1 MYSNELV
8 CNILDYLDEN
18 INTIISIDMI
28 SSIFCYDKTYVM
40 KRFKK
45 ELGISI
51 VSYMNAIKI
60 FNSLK
65 YFKYDDSILKISIES
80 GFNSLEY
87 YSEIFKKVIGVSPN
101 TYKQFIRHD
110 IRVEAN
116 EVSTIINSLVKLDEL
131 RNKVMFYRRRVKPS
145 TVMVKKLSLQ

>member
-51 VSYMNAIKI
+51 INYMNAIKV

-65 YFKYDDSILKISIES
+65 YFRYDDSILKISMES

-87 YSEIFKKVIGVSPN
+87 FSEIFKKIIGVSPN

-116 EVSTIINSLVKLDEL
+116 EISTIINSLVKLDEL

-145 TVMVKKLSLQ
+145 SVMVKKLSLQ

>member
-51 VSYMNAIKI
+51 INYMNAIKI
-60 FNSLK
+60 LNSLK
-65 YFKYDDSILKISIES
+65 YFKYDDSILKISMES

-87 YSEIFKKVIGVSPN
+87 FSEIFKKIIGVSPN

>member
-51 VSYMNAIKI
+51 INYMNAIKV

-65 YFKYDDSILKISIES
+65 YFRYDDSILKISMES

-87 YSEIFKKVIGVSPN
+87 FSEIFKKIIGVSPN

-145 TVMVKKLSLQ
+145 SVMVKKLSLQ